1 MRGLALSEIG
11 DQRVARNMKTFRE
24 AVCERLD
31 ISPEAFEEEVL
42 WRCFFP
48 HTVVLGK
55 ILWLLKA
62 AHFDEDL
69 EMIREVAGCVSVSQV
84 CAELND
90 FRYHHPLRGL
100 PRRFLRVRVSGQ
112 RLVELAALVLR

>member
-1 MRGLALSEIG
+1 
-11 DQRVARNMKTFRE
+11 MKTFRE
-24 AVCERLD
+24 AVCGRFD
-31 ISPEAFEEEVL
+31 ISPDAYEQEVL

-48 HTVVLGK
+48 PTLALGK
-55 ILWLLKA
+55 LFWHLHPA
-62 AHFDEDL
+62 YFDEDL
-69 EMIREVAGCVSVSQV
+69 EVIRDIAGCVSVSQV